1 MLLGVYFCTQC
12 ICFCVVIV
20 RSVFVFLF
28 GVGVKAEHVVLSK
41 VHVFLLEANMVG
53 SCGYREISEKLT
65 NNGVCE
71 HRNEVE

>member
-1 MLLGVYFCTQC
+1 MIIVVF
-12 ICFCVVIV
+12 VVICI
-20 RSVFVFLF
+20 LF
-28 GVGVKAEHVVLSK
+28 CVGVKAEHVVLSK